1 MTIEMVRAAA
11 VGLVLFAITG
21 AAAAGDTKDAYR
33 AGDGKVQVE
42 QLLSGPTKTVV
53 GEDVRYPGG
62 PPAEVT
68 AAVVTLP
75 PGKTT
80 GWHRHGA
87 PLFGYILS
95 GELLVDY
102 GDKGVRTYTSGGALM
117 EAMDQRHQG
126 INTGTEPV
134 RILVVYM
141 GAEGL
146 KNVIPD

>member
-1 MTIEMVRAAA
+1 MTIKTFRAAFA
-11 VGLVLFAITG
+11 VLALLAMTG
-21 AAAAGDTKDAYR
+21 TAAAGDTKDAYR

-42 QLLSGPTKTVV
+42 RLLSGPTKTVV
-53 GEDVRYPGG
+53 GEAVRYPGG
-62 PPAEVT
+62 LPAEVT

-80 GWHRHGA
+80 GWHRHGV

-102 GDKGVRTYTSGGALM
+102 GDKGVRTYTAGAALM

-126 INTGTEPV
+126 INTGAEPV

-141 GAEGL
+141 GAEGM
-146 KNVIPD
+146 KNVVSD

>member
-1 MTIEMVRAAA
+1 MRTDMVRMA
-11 VGLVLFAITG
+11 VAGLALCALTG
-21 AAAAGDTKDAYR
+21 TAAAGETKTAYQP
-33 AGDGKVQVE
+33 KVQVDR
-42 QLLSGPTKTVV
+42 LLAGPTKTVV

-62 PPAEVT
+62 VPAEIT

-80 GWHRHGA
+80 GWHRHGV

-95 GELLVDY
+95 GALEVDY
-102 GDKGVRTYTSGGALM
+102 GDKGVRTYAAGDGLM

-126 INTGTEPV
+126 VNRGAEPV

-146 KNVIPD
+146 KNVLPD